1 MAFEDEDEYEI
12 IPTSPVRRIEKRI
25 DKLEQGS
32 YPNEVR
38 KLIEQVVELIK
49 SNQKIIDDS
58 IRANNELRA
67 ELSKIP
73 DSITNL
79 VNHMN
84 DFMKLLEESATEEAV
99 SDVSKEVMQPLLLK
113 LTELV
118 DQNKK
123 SFEASQASL
132 ATLDMIEKRL
142 KRVFMQPPMMGSGSM
157 PPAAPPSMQ
166 RQMPPPPQQYR

>member
-1 MAFEDEDEYEI
+1 MAFEDDEYEI
-12 IPTSPVRRIEKRI
+12 IPTSPVRRMEKRI
-25 DKLEQGS
+25 DQLEKGS

-58 IRANNELRA
+58 IKANNELRA
-67 ELSKIP
+67 ELSRIP
-73 DSITNL
+73 ESIENL

-84 DFMKLLEESATEEAV
+84 EFMKLLEESATEEAV
-99 SDVSKEVMQPLLLK
+99 SDVSKETMQPLLVK
-113 LTELV
+113 MTELV
-118 DQNKK
+118 EQNKK

-142 KRVFMQPPMMGSGSM
+142 KRVFMQQTPVQSQPSSQMMH
-157 PPAAPPSMQ
+157 
-166 RQMPPPPQQYR
+166 RQMPPPPQYK

>member
-1 MAFEDEDEYEI
+1 MAFEDDEYEI
-12 IPTSPVRRIEKRI
+12 IPTSPVRRMEKRL

-58 IRANNELRA
+58 IKANNELRA

-73 DSITNL
+73 DSINNL

-84 DFMKLLEESATEEAV
+84 EFMKLLEESATEEAV
-99 SDVSKEVMQPLLLK
+99 SDVSRETMEPLLSK
-113 LTELV
+113 MTELV
-118 DQNKK
+118 EQNKK
-123 SFEASQASL
+123 SYEATQATL

-142 KRVFMQPPMMGSGSM
+142 KRVFMQQSVATPQTSQSM
-157 PPAAPPSMQ
+157 H
-166 RQMPPPPQQYR
+166 RQMPPPQQYNR

>member
-1 MAFEDEDEYEI
+1 MAFEDDEYEI
-12 IPTSPVRRIEKRI
+12 IPTSPVRKMERRLDNLEK
-25 DKLEQGS
+25 GS

-58 IRANNELRA
+58 IKANNELRA
-67 ELSKIP
+67 ELSNIP
-73 DSITNL
+73 ESIEKL
-79 VNHMN
+79 INHMN
-84 DFMKLLEESATEEAV
+84 EFMKLLEESATEEAV
-99 SDVSKEVMQPLLLK
+99 SDVSRETMEPLLAK
-113 LTELV
+113 MTELV

-142 KRVFMQPPMMGSGSM
+142 KRIFMQQSGSPTS
-157 PPAAPPSMQ
+157 PPQAN

>member
-1 MAFEDEDEYEI
+1 MAFEDDEYEI

-25 DKLEQGS
+25 DQLEQGS

-58 IRANNELRA
+58 IKANNELRA

-73 DSITNL
+73 ESIEKL
-79 VNHMN
+79 INHMN
-84 DFMKLLEESATEEAV
+84 EFMKLLEESATEEAV
-99 SDVSKEVMQPLLLK
+99 SDVSKETMQPLLVK
-113 LTELV
+113 MTELV
-118 DQNKK
+118 EQNKK

-142 KRVFMQPPMMGSGSM
+142 KRVFMQQASTPQSPPPMMH
-157 PPAAPPSMQ
+157 
-166 RQMPPPPQQYR
+166 RQMPPPPQYK

>member
-1 MAFEDEDEYEI
+1 MAFEDDEYEI

-58 IRANNELRA
+58 IKANNDLRA
-67 ELSKIP
+67 ELSRIP
-73 DSITNL
+73 ESIEKL

-84 DFMKLLEESATEEAV
+84 EFMKLLEESATEEAV
-99 SDVSKEVMQPLLLK
+99 SDVSRETMQPLLVK
-113 LTELV
+113 MTEMV
-118 DQNKK
+118 EQNKK
-123 SFEASQASL
+123 NFEASQASL

-142 KRVFMQPPMMGSGSM
+142 KRVFMQQAPAQSQSPPQMH
-157 PPAAPPSMQ
+157 
-166 RQMPPPPQQYR
+166 RQMPPPPQYK

>member
-1 MAFEDEDEYEI
+1 MAFEDDEYEI

-58 IRANNELRA
+58 IKANNELRA
-67 ELSKIP
+67 ELAKIP
-73 DSITNL
+73 EKIDVL
-79 VNHMN
+79 VTHMD

-99 SDVSKEVMQPLLLK
+99 SDVSKETMKPLIDK
-113 LTELV
+113 MGELV

-142 KRVFMQPPMMGSGSM
+142 KRVFLQSGGGSGGQARPPPMQRQ
-157 PPAAPPSMQ
+157 APPSPQ
-166 RQMPPPPQQYR
+166 RYK